1 MRIFTINRPVT
12 LELTDVATGEATT
25 EPVSQTFRVAV
36 NGEALH
42 FVKNDGSFG
51 AQLATLD
58 AAQVKRLS

>member
-1 MRIFTINRPVT
+1 MRTFEIEVPTT
-12 LELTDVATGEATT
+12 LVLRDKETGEMTT
-25 EPVSQTFRVAV
+25 ESVTKTFTVAV
-36 NGEALH
+36 NGDALH